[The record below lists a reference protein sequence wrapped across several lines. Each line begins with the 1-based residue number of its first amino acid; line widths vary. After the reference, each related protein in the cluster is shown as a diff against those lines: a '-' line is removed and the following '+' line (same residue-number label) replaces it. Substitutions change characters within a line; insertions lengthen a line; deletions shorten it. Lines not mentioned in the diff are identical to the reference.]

1 MSQFRLAR
9 ISMLLAALGLSAPLL
24 LTSAHAADKPAAEAP
39 KPETVRADMYKLLDP
54 KAMSEWMQAKNYA
67 AVKDAIAKAEAF
79 PDRTAYE
86 NYVIQR
92 MKLAVSSATND
103 DAGTVSALEHV
114 LASGRTTPEETAN
127 FKLALA
133 ERYYNA
139 QNYAKAI
146 AIIDD
151 YQKTAATPHPAAGA
165 MLERAYYLS
174 KDYAK
179 AIPLLKADIDR
190 TEAAGKTPTAEQLR
204 LLASAAGVLKDQANT
219 QYALERMVKYYPAD
233 DAWSNVLSRL
243 MNRPS
248 FDYAHLAPFVFRL
261 AQMAESQ
268 LDAPYYVELAEMDL
282 SGGQPTEAKK
292 VVDAGY
298 AAGVLGKGS
307 DAAANKKLRDRANKG
322 AADDAKTIG
331 STLASANKNPD
342 GIGLAKLGYA
352 YVTMDEFDK
361 GIDLIQKGI
370 AKGGKRVE
378 ESKLLLGV
386 AYTKAGRKD
395 DAVKAFES
403 VKGDA
408 NMNDLARYWIM
419 YLNRPAAAAPAAAAK

>member
-9 ISMLLAALGLSAPLL
+9 ISLLLAALGLGSPLL

-39 KPETVRADMYKLLDP
+39 KPETVRAEMFKLLDP
-54 KAMSEWMQAKNYA
+54 KAMQEWMQAKNYA
-67 AVKDAIAKAEAF
+67 AIKDAIAKAEAF
-79 PDRTAYE
+79 PDRTPYE
-86 NYVIQR
+86 NYVIER
-92 MKLAVSSATND
+92 MKLAVSSATD
-103 DAGTVSALEHV
+103 DEAGTVSALQNV

-146 AIIDD
+146 PVIED
-151 YQKTAATPHPAAGA
+151 YLKTVATPHPAARS
-165 MLERAYYLS
+165 MLIRSYYLG

-179 AIPLLKADIDR
+179 AIPLLKADIDSA
-190 TEAAGKTPTAEQLR
+190 EAAGKAPTTEQLR
-204 LLASAAGVLKDQANT
+204 LLASAAGIQKDQANSV
-219 QYALERMVKYYPAD
+219 YALERMVKYYPAD

-243 MNRPS
+243 MNRPG
-248 FDYAHLAPFVFRL
+248 FDYQHLAPFVFRL
-261 AQMAESQ
+261 AQMAETQ

-298 AAGVLGKGS
+298 AAGVLGKGA
-307 DAAANKKLRDRANKG
+307 DAAAHKKLRDRANKG
-322 AADDAKTIG
+322 AADDAKTIAG
-331 STLASANKNPD
+331 TLPAANKNPD

-352 YVTMDEFDK
+352 YVTMDDFDK

-386 AYTKAGRKD
+386 AYAKAGRKD
-395 DAVKAFES
+395 DAIKAFEA

-419 YLNRPAAAAPAAAAK
+419 YVNRPAAAPATPAK